1 MRIIVEKD
9 DTLLKYLLDNLKD
22 LSHKRIKSLLS
33 NEMINIKGKIITQ
46 YNYPL
51 KKGDIIEIKNNILNK
66 KDKKHIHILYEDN
79 ELIVVSKP
87 AGLLTIATDKQEK
100 NTLYNKVREYIK
112 RDNYKNKIFI
122 VHRLDRETSGIVMF
136 AKNEYIKNILQKN
149 WNTIVKTRHYIAI
162 VSGYMDKKEGII
174 HTWLTENRNKQ
185 VFSTKDKKEGRE
197 AITEYKVI
205 EENNQKSLVSI
216 YIKTGRK
223 NQIRVHLK
231 ENGYP
236 IVGDTKYGGLK
247 AERMYLHNDK
257 LVFKHPVIG
266 KEMAFEIELPT
277 CFTKIMK

>member
-1 MRIIVEKD
+1 MKITVEKD
-9 DTLLKYLLDNLKD
+9 DTLLKYLLNSLND
-22 LSHKRIKSLLS
+22 LSHKRVKSLLT
-33 NEMINIKGKIITQ
+33 NEMINIRGKIITQ
-46 YNYPL
+46 YNYHL
-51 KKGDIIEIKNNILNK
+51 KKGDVIEIKNNILNK
-66 KDKKHIHILYEDN
+66 RDKYNIHILYEDN
-79 ELIVVSKP
+79 DLIIVNKP
-87 AGLLTIATDKQEK
+87 AGLLTIATDKKEK

-122 VHRLDRETSGIVMF
+122 VHRLDRETSGIILF
-136 AKNEYIKNILQKN
+136 AKNAHIKNILQEK
-149 WNTIVKTRHYIAI
+149 WNTIVQTRHYIAI
-162 VSGYMDKKEGII
+162 VSGCMDKKEGVI

-185 VFSTKDKKEGRE
+185 VYSTKDKKEGRE

-205 EENNQKSLVSI
+205 EENNQKSLVSL

-257 LVFKHPVIG
+257 LVFKHPVSG
-266 KEMAFEIELPT
+266 KEISLKIELPT